1 MCVDVLNVM
10 YCDVLLMWNKCVH
23 NNVELMYNV
32 PDVCCISSK
41 CDIAK
46 CNAILM
52 RMQPDVC
59 KCELI

>member
-52 RMQPDVC
+52 RM
-59 KCELI
+59 